1 MNAEET
7 VQALHKTAEMM
18 INAANSLERGETQAK
33 QLADARL
40 RLDHHERCW
49 ARIERALPPDPNLV
63 PDFAPLV
70 ERVLYRLEETEKLR
84 RENEALKS
92 EITTLGNHA
101 ICRLN
106 VLKDIHRVL
115 GSDGGETGAS
125 MLTGVPPELY
135 RLPKRIER
143 LIRENETLA
152 RNMPPEPPAEPALQL
167 KLGGTYVRSNGGRV
181 KIEEIVGPEA
191 RRFRFRGDDG
201 CLYDKNGS
209 FTVTPNSRDLVAEVE
224 PSAEPQGSTLD
235 HGDGS
240 GYVRQATDST
250 DAATLRL
257 VGHQWYR
264 TKQHD
269 CLPSLTVHIAYPEAN
284 LVLCAVYQN
293 VVTGAL
299 THTPVCISDLE
310 VL

>member
-18 INAANSLERGETQAK
+18 MDAATSLERGETQAK

-49 ARIERALPPDPNLV
+49 ARIERALPPDPNLA
-63 PDFAPLV
+63 PDSAPLV
-70 ERVLYRLEETEKLR
+70 ERVLYRLEQNEKLRAEISHTNDYIEREHIAAWKQIQAVLPEKPDEKDSSLVEDVIECIETLR
-84 RENEALKS
+84 RENQMLVQKCEALKG

-106 VLKDIHRVL
+106 LLGDIHRVL
-115 GSDGGETGAS
+115 GSDGGETGAC
-125 MLTGVPPELY
+125 MLTGVSPELY
-135 RLPKRIER
+135 RLPKRIENLR
-143 LIRENETLA
+143 RENETLA
-152 RNMPPEPPAEPALQL
+152 RNMPPEPPAEP
-167 KLGGTYVRSNGGRV
+167 
-181 KIEEIVGPEA
+181 
-191 RRFRFRGDDG
+191 
-201 CLYDKNGS
+201 
-209 FTVTPNSRDLVAEVE
+209 
-224 PSAEPQGSTLD
+224 QGSTLEY
-235 HGDGS
+235 GDGS

-250 DAATLRL
+250 DAAALRL

-269 CLPSLTVHIAYPEAN
+269 FLPSLTVHIAYPEAN

-299 THTPVCISDLE
+299 THTPVLISDLD